1 MLKDKMVSEKPNR
14 PTRHADFSSACRV
27 QQQAV
32 DFAVFCHFAS
42 HTTKSKF
49 EAEKGSNLLFLLIGG
64 QGRNRTTDTRI
75 FSPFS
80 AVLGA

>member
-1 MLKDKMVSEKPNR
+1 
-14 PTRHADFSSACRV
+14 V

-49 EAEKGSNLLFLLIGG
+49 EAENEI
-64 QGRNRTTDTRI
+64 
-75 FSPFS
+75 
-80 AVLGA
+80 